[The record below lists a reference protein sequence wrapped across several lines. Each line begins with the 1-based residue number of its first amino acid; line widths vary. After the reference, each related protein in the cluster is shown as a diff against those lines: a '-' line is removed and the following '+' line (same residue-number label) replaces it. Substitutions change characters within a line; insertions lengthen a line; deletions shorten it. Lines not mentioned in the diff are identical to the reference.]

1 MSLIQQ
7 IRDALGDSGGMTTA
21 QLADALG
28 EEQKRIAA
36 TCYEAKGRGVL
47 TSRHEDGGV
56 VYALNTDGAAP
67 KPRPQFVQIGEQQ
80 NLPTQAPAT
89 RPRKSA
95 PAPAI
100 PNSPEGRDTIA
111 AALQSAYT
119 KADEA
124 LDAYVRS
131 VANPTIYGALKQARD
146 HAGAAWRAFRDA
158 A

>member
-7 IRDALGDSGGMTTA
+7 IRDALRDSGGMTVA

-56 VYALNTDGAAP
+56 VYALNTDGDAP
-67 KPRPQFVQIGEQQ
+67 KPRMAGLGEQQ
-80 NLPTQAPAT
+80 NAPAQAPA
-89 RPRKSA
+89 PVLA
-95 PAPAI
+95 V
-100 PNSPEGRDTIA
+100 PNSPQGRDTIA
-111 AALQSAYT
+111 AALQSAYI